1 MSIKAARRIR
11 TIGWILFLLYAAGLV
26 YFLFFSEEYG
36 RQAGSA
42 QLRYNLVPFREIRRF
57 VRYAETVGYRA
68 AMLNLTGNI
77 AGFCPFGAILPV
89 LRRSM
94 RSFLKMTGLCALIS
108 MCIEVTQM
116 LTRVGVYDVDDIIL
130 NTLGGA
136 AGYGIFAVCNHFR
149 RKWYG

>member
-89 LRRSM
+89 LR
-94 RSFLKMTGLCALIS
+94 FQTGHK
-108 MCIEVTQM
+108 Q
-116 LTRVGVYDVDDIIL
+116 
-130 NTLGGA
+130 
-136 AGYGIFAVCNHFR
+136 
-149 RKWYG
+149 

>member
-1 MSIKAARRIR
+1 M
-11 TIGWILFLLYAAGLV
+11 GWILFLLYAAGLV
-26 YFLFFSEEYG
+26 YLLFLSEDYG
-36 RQAGSA
+36 RHAGTG
-42 QLRYNLVPFREIRRF
+42 QLRYNLMPLREIRRF
-57 VRYAETVGYRA
+57 IRYADTVGYRA

-94 RSFLKMTGLCALIS
+94 RSFWKMVLLCALIS
-108 MCIEVTQM
+108 TTIEVIQM
-116 LTRVGVYDVDDIIL
+116 ITRVGVCDVDDIIL

-136 AGYGIFAVCNHFR
+136 AGYGIFAICNHFR